1 MAVKIKNYISGKWI
15 NSVSGKTLQRR
26 NPANTS
32 EIVTIFPRS
41 DKRDVDKAVKAA
53 RTAFEKWSKTPAPKR
68 GHYLYRVAKILEERK
83 NELGKIVTKEM
94 GKILPEGLG
103 DVQEAIDT
111 CYYFA
116 GEGRRLQGETVPSEL
131 PNKDAKTVREPI
143 GVFGLITP
151 WNFPIAIP
159 SWKVAPALVCGNTVV
174 FKPSQ
179 FTPLCA
185 TKFVEIFDEVN
196 LPAGVLNLV
205 HGIGSEVG
213 DEILKHKGIDAISF
227 TGSTATGARVQEI
240 CAATGKEAACEMGG
254 KNAIIVM
261 DDANLELALNG
272 AIWGGFG
279 TSGQRCTAASRLI
292 LHEKIFDK
300 FLNKFVQHAKKLRL
314 GNGLNRNV
322 DMGPVVSEEQYIK
335 VLNYIE
341 IGKKERAKLICGGRP
356 ATSYKLLTNGYF
368 IEPTIFVS
376 KPGARIEQEEIFG
389 PVVTVIKVKNLEQA
403 IKIANDTKYGLV
415 SSIYTQDVN
424 KSACAEKELQSGI
437 VYVNAPTIGAE
448 VHLPFGG
455 IKASGSGHAEAGGRG
470 GAIDTYSRV
479 KVIYRDYSGKLQRA
493 QIDVKYD

>member
-1 MAVKIKNYISGKWI
+1 MAVRIKNYINGKWI
-15 NSVSGKTLQRR
+15 NSVSGKTLERR

-32 EIVTIFPRS
+32 EVVTIFPRS
-41 DKRDVDKAVKAA
+41 DKRDVDTAVKAA
-53 RTAFEKWSKTPAPKR
+53 RTAFEKWSRTPAPKR
-68 GHYLYRVAKILEERK
+68 GHYLFKAAEILEQRK

-131 PNKDAKTVREPI
+131 ANKDAKTVREPI

-159 SWKVAPALVCGNTVV
+159 SWKIAPALVCGNTVV

-185 TKFVEIFDEVN
+185 TKFVEIFDEVG
-196 LPAGVLNLV
+196 LPSGVLNLV
-205 HGIGSEVG
+205 HGTGSEIG
-213 DEILKHKGIDAISF
+213 DEILKHKEVDAISF
-227 TGSTATGARVQEI
+227 TGSTATGARIKEL

-261 DDANLELALNG
+261 DDANLDLALDG

-292 LHEKIFDK
+292 LHEKIFEK
-300 FLNKFVQHAKKLRL
+300 FLTKFVSRAKKLKL
-314 GNGLNRNV
+314 GNGLQKTTQ
-322 DMGPVVSEEQYIK
+322 MGPVVNEEQYIR
-335 VLNYIE
+335 VLNHIE
-341 IGKKERAKLICGGRP
+341 IGKKERAKLLTGGKP
-356 ATSYKLLTNGYF
+356 AKTKEKGYF
-368 IEPTIFVS
+368 IEPTIFIG
-376 KPGARIEQEEIFG
+376 KPGMHIEQEEIFG
-389 PVVTVIKVKNLEQA
+389 PVVTVLKAKNLEHA
-403 IKIANDTKYGLV
+403 IQIANDTKYGLV

-424 KSACAEKELQSGI
+424 KSARAEKELKTGL
-437 VYVNAPTIGAE
+437 VYINAPTIGAE
-448 VHLPFGG
+448 IHLPFGG
-455 IKASGSGHAEAGGRG
+455 IKASGSGHPEAGGRG
-470 GAIDTYSRV
+470 GAIDTYSSV